1 MQFKGNSGSLRK
13 QPTSSHRDDTTVFFF
28 SWNEVWGAS
37 AEILLM
43 TRHCPDLG
51 STSVRLKI
59 FFIQSEVQHRSDQ
72 WHVTRYGISA
82 LVSQTSFRVE
92 AIGGVAKCRL
102 FLKKWGALASTT
114 ATAAKTSLLQCI
126 RVFSN
131 FSRLFQIAEN
141 VKCRRISFELISWG
155 PLLKFRKTKRN
166 SPYPVYVL
174 EKTWN

>member
-126 RVFSN
+126 S
-131 FSRLFQIAEN
+131 L
-141 VKCRRISFELISWG
+141 ELISWG